1 MTGRAHQVPE
11 EMTTF
16 AQVIRTHARVRPDA
30 PALTFEGRTQS
41 FADLHAASSR
51 AANLL
56 CAMGVGEGDRVAVL
70 CRNRPDYIELLM
82 GCSKIGA
89 ILVGLNWRLAP
100 AEISEILKASSPVV
114 VLHGAEESAL
124 LTDEARDRIAH
135 VLSLDTDYPAR
146 RDAASEADP
155 GHIGAPGEPV
165 LLLYTSGT
173 TGLPKGV
180 TLNNANM
187 AYTYRLATEAWG
199 MSDASVNLVA
209 MPLFHIGGCGYGSST
224 MMAGGHT
231 ILMKEVDCDR
241 AVALMQR
248 HRVTHAFFV
257 PTVVQG
263 LLRVE
268 GVGEAD
274 LSAMELLMYG
284 AAPIGDVLL
293 SKAMKVFD
301 CGFMHAYGMT
311 EAAGTVVTLPPADH
325 ALEGKKSRLL
335 KSCGRPLPWVEL
347 RVIDPD
353 SGVDADP
360 GKPGEIWLRS
370 GMITPGYWL
379 NPEATAEAITEDGWF
394 RTGDA
399 AYLDEDGQVFLFD
412 RFKDMIISGGENIY
426 PAEIEN
432 ALNAHD
438 GIAECAVIGVA
449 HDKWGETP
457 LAVIVPKQG
466 ADLTETGIIEFC
478 RGRIARYKCPTR
490 VAFVETLPR
499 NASGKVQKH
508 VLRDRVREP
517 QDA

>member
-1 MTGRAHQVPE
+1 MSERQAHTPAD
-11 EMTTF
+11 MASF
-16 AQVIRTHARVRPDA
+16 AQVIRTHADQRPGA
-30 PALTFEGRTQS
+30 PALTFEGTTQS

-51 AANLL
+51 AANVLL
-56 CAMGVGEGDRVAVL
+56 GLGVGQGDRIAVL
-70 CRNRPDYIELLM
+70 CRNRPEYIELLV

-89 ILVGLNWRLAP
+89 TLVGLNWRLAP
-100 AEISEILKASSPVV
+100 AEIDEILKVSQPSVIFV
-114 VLHGAEESAL
+114 GAGEEAL
-124 LTDEARDRIAH
+124 LTDKARTRCVHLI
-135 VLSLDTDYPAR
+135 SLDNSYPTMC
-146 RDAASEADP
+146 DAAAANDP
-155 GHIGAPGEPV
+155 GYIGTPEELI

-180 TLNNANM
+180 TLTNRNM
-187 AYTYRLATEAWG
+187 SHTWRLATESWE

-231 ILMKEVDCDR
+231 ILMRDVDFD
-241 AVALMQR
+241 VAIDLMQK

-268 GVGEAD
+268 GVENAD

-301 CGFMHAYGMT
+301 CNFMHAYGMT
-311 EAAGTVVTLPPADH
+311 EAAGTVVTLRPEDH
-325 ALEGKKSRLL
+325 ALEGDKAKLL
-335 KSCGRPLPWVEL
+335 KSCGRPLPWVDL
-347 RVIDPD
+347 RIIDPMTKE
-353 SGVDADP
+353 DAAP
-360 GKPGEIWLRS
+360 GEPGEIWLRS
-370 GMITPGYWL
+370 EMITPGYW
-379 NPEATAEAITEDGWF
+379 NDPAATQEAITQDGWF

-399 AYLDEDGQVFLFD
+399 AYRDADDYVFLFD

-438 GIAECAVIGVA
+438 GIAECGVIGVP
-449 HDKWGETP
+449 HEKWGETP
-457 LAVIVPKQG
+457 LAVIVPKAG
-466 ADLTETGIIEFC
+466 ADLSEAEIIEFC
-478 RGRIARYKCPTR
+478 RNRIARYKCPTR
-490 VAFVETLPR
+490 VAFVSSLPR
-499 NASGKVQKH
+499 NASGKLQKH
-508 VLRDRVREP
+508 ILREQFREP
-517 QDA
+517 VDA